1 MALLWEIARFYVVIG
16 MIVVIIFWLGHK
28 LSLLKEVG
36 EKGIANTKI
45 EPVGLDV
52 YLYVWFGWPRVVF
65 TTCRDYLQRRLTK
78 SG

>member
-1 MALLWEIARFYVVIG
+1 MALLWEIVSYYVGIG
-16 MIVVIIFWLGHK
+16 MIVVVIFWFGHK

-52 YLYVWFGWPRVVF
+52 YLYVWFAWPRVVYI
-65 TTCRDYLQRRLTK
+65 TCRDYFQK
-78 SG
+78 